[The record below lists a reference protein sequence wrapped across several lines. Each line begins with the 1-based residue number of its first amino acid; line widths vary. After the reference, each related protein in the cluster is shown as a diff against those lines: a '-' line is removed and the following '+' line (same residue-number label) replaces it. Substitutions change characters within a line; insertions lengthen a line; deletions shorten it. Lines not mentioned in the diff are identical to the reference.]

1 MVSRE
6 LVKFCSNC
14 FCVKLWVTVYLF
26 LFQVGL
32 LSQVNIEEQPK
43 LALLRKSEE
52 DWAEFSKVTY
62 YCFFVAFTVL
72 ITEFVSINIVCEQAP
87 K

>member
-1 MVSRE
+1 
-6 LVKFCSNC
+6 
-14 FCVKLWVTVYLF
+14 LF

-52 DWAEFSKVTY
+52 DWEEFAKVTIA
-62 YCFFVAFTVL
+62 AFTVL
-72 ITEFVSINIVCEQAP
+72 ITEFVSINISCEQAP